1 MHLCFRGSIMTE
13 ENKNIPVEEIAEEAN
28 NEEANNESDILEID
42 WSVCCPKADAHAEPY
57 HAIMSVDENGETDG
71 TLWGM
76 GTQLML
82 FDDCNAANQILA
94 AIANPSFQLRGVS
107 KAHLAELKK
116 LAESGRA
123 ELFVIIGFTARGD
136 IEAMPL
142 AEHLARVSKAGTPP
156 PLPKRG

>member
-1 MHLCFRGSIMTE
+1 MSE
-13 ENKNIPVEEIAEEAN
+13 ENKNAPVEESGDA
-28 NEEANNESDILEID
+28 LEIN
-42 WSVCCPKADAHAEPY
+42 WSVCCPKADSPAEPY
-57 HAIMSVDENGETDG
+57 HAIMSVDDNGETDG

-82 FDDCNAANQILA
+82 FDDCNAANQILTA
-94 AIANPSFQLRGVS
+94 LANPKFQLRGVS

-123 ELFVIIGFTARGD
+123 DLFVIIGFTARGD

-142 AEHLARVSKAGTPP
+142 AEHLSRVSKAGTPP

>member
-1 MHLCFRGSIMTE
+1 MTE
-13 ENKNIPVEEIAEEAN
+13 ENKNAPVEEIVEEN
-28 NEEANNESDILEID
+28 DDILEID
-42 WSVCCPKADAHAEPY
+42 WSVCCPDANAPAEPY
-57 HAIMSVDENGETDG
+57 HAIMSVDENGNTDG

-107 KAHLAELKK
+107 KAHLSELKK

-142 AEHLARVSKAGTPP
+142 SEHLARVSKAGTPP

>member
-1 MHLCFRGSIMTE
+1 MTE
-13 ENKNIPVEEIAEEAN
+13 ENTN
-28 NEEANNESDILEID
+28 NDVLEID
-42 WSVCCPKADAHAEPY
+42 WSVCCPKANSPAEPY
-57 HAIMSVDENGETDG
+57 HAIMSVDDNGETDG

-82 FDDCNAANQILA
+82 FDDCNAANQILTA
-94 AIANPSFQLRGVS
+94 LNNPKFQLRGVS

-123 ELFVIIGFTARGD
+123 DLFVIIGFTARGD

-142 AEHLARVSKAGTPP
+142 AEHTARMSKAGTPP